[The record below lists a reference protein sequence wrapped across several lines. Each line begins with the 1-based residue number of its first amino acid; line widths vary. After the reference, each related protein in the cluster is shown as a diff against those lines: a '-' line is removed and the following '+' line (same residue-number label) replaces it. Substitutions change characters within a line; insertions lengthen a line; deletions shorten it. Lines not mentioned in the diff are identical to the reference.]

1 MSFVAYETVIGLE
14 VHAQL
19 RTRTKIF
26 CRCPA
31 AFGAPPNTHV
41 CPTCLG
47 LPGALPA
54 LNREVVAMA
63 VRAGLALGCSI
74 RARSRFARKNYFY
87 PDLPKGYQISQYDE
101 PLCEDGALEVPLPD
115 GGSHAVR
122 IQRAHLE
129 EDAGKA
135 LHGEHGR
142 GTSVVDL
149 NRAGVPLLE
158 IVSRPDLRSAAEAAE
173 YLRQLRAVLL
183 FAGVNDGNLEAGSF
197 RCDANV
203 SVRPKGS
210 DALGT
215 RVEIKNVNSFR
226 FVQKAIEWEAA
237 EQVATVAAGGRVEQ
251 VTKTWDDVASRCV
264 LLRRKEASDDYRY
277 FPDPDLPP
285 LEVPDG
291 LMEEARAALPALP
304 AARRARYEGELGL
317 SPADARV
324 LTEHPRVAD
333 YFEALAAR
341 TGDAKRAANWVCNVL
356 KPAIATD
363 GLDATF
369 PVTVAQLAGV
379 FARVDD
385 GTLSGKLARDVYA
398 QMAGTD
404 DTADA
409 VIDRNGW
416 RVVTD
421 AGAIEAACRAVLDA
435 NPKQVEQYRA
445 GKKNLLGFFKG
456 AVMKATGGKA
466 DPRALDDVLARL
478 LGGA

>member
-26 CRCPA
+26 CRCPS

-115 GGSHAVR
+115 GGSHTVR

-158 IVSRPDLRSAAEAAE
+158 IVSHPDLRSAAEAAE

-237 EQVATVAAGGRVEQ
+237 EQVATVDAGGRVEQ

-317 SPADARV
+317 STADARV

-404 DTADA
+404 DDADD

-421 AGAIEAACRAVLDA
+421 VAAIEAACRAVLDA

>member
-1 MSFVAYETVIGLE
+1 MSVVDYEAVIGLE

-31 AFGAPPNTHV
+31 SVGAPPNTQV

-54 LNREVVAMA
+54 LNREAVVMA

-74 RARSRFARKNYFY
+74 RRRSRFARKNYFY

-101 PLCEDGALEVPLPD
+101 PLCEDGRLEVPRPT
-115 GGSHAVR
+115 GASCVVG

-129 EDAGKA
+129 EDAGKT
-135 LHGEHGR
+135 LHDERGR
-142 GTSVVDL
+142 RMSRVDL

-158 IVSRPDLRSAAEAAE
+158 IVSRPDLRSATDAAE

-210 DALGT
+210 DVLGT

-226 FVQKAIEWEAA
+226 FVQRAIEWEIA
-237 EQVATVAAGGRVEQ
+237 EQVATLAAGGRVER

-264 LLRRKEASDDYRY
+264 LLRRKEDSEDYRY

-285 LEVPDG
+285 LVLDDDFVEGV
-291 LMEEARAALPALP
+291 RRTLPVLP
-304 AARRARYEGELGL
+304 AARRARYENDLGL
-317 SPADARV
+317 PPADARV
-324 LTEHPRVAD
+324 LTEHPRIAA
-333 YFEALAAR
+333 YFEALTDR
-341 TGDAKRAANWVCNVL
+341 TRDAKRAANWVCNVL
-356 KPAIATD
+356 KPAIVTD

-369 PVTVAQLAGV
+369 PVTVEQLAGI

-385 GTLSGKLARDVYA
+385 GTLSGKLAREVYA
-398 QMAGTD
+398 QMAGTTD
-404 DTADA
+404 DADT

-416 RVVTD
+416 RVLTD
-421 AGAIEAACRAVLDA
+421 LAVIESVCRAVLDA
-435 NPKQVEQYRA
+435 HPRQVEQYRA

-456 AVMKATGGKA
+456 AVMKATEGRA
-466 DPRALDDVLARL
+466 EPRALDAVLARL
-478 LGGA
+478 LERP